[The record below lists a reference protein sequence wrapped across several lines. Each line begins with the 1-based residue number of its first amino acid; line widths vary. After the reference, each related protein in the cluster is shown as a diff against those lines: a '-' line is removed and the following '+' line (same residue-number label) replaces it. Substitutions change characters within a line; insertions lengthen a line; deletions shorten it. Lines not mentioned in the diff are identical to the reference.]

1 MDKFIERVREARD
14 WLAGRRG
21 GIGPGPARHPRP
33 FEAFRRPLTVAAE
46 LSKGDVVFALNR
58 RIEQQHMSKDS
69 QKQRRS

>member
-46 LSKGDVVFALNR
+46 LSKGDLVALNR
-58 RIEQQHMSKDS
+58 RIEQQHVSKDS
-69 QKQRRS
+69 QKHRRS